1 MKSSNYDASLR
12 PWIRMTIKRARSNG
26 LFLHSLL
33 ISWFVVRGSLLIYG
47 GIPSWFLY
55 MSLKLGNPF
64 PCKVLSLPFG
74 QDRRGILPL
83 GGIGFIVS
91 WILKPHFI
99 LNFVPHIPSH
109 PRCGGP
115 VLTPISRR
123 IRSVADHPNKQRV
136 QNHGGDQSKFV
147 SGPISKRLIIWI
159 RMDKSVSANCI
170 CNTPIIDVRLD

>member
-1 MKSSNYDASLR
+1 MTMKLSNYDASLR

-47 GIPSWFLY
+47 GIPWFLY

-74 QDRRGILPL
+74 QDRPGILPL

-99 LNFVPHIPSH
+99 L
-109 PRCGGP
+109 
-115 VLTPISRR
+115 TPISHR
-123 IRSVADHPNKQRV
+123 IRGVADHPNKQRV
-136 QNHGGDQSKFV
+136 QNHGRDQSNFV
-147 SGPISKRLIIWI
+147 SGPISKRL
-159 RMDKSVSANCI
+159 MVSANCI

>member
-33 ISWFVVRGSLLIYG
+33 ISWFVDRGSLLIYG

-99 LNFVPHIPSH
+99 L
-109 PRCGGP
+109 
-115 VLTPISRR
+115 TPISHR
-123 IRSVADHPNKQRV
+123 IRGVADHPNKQRV